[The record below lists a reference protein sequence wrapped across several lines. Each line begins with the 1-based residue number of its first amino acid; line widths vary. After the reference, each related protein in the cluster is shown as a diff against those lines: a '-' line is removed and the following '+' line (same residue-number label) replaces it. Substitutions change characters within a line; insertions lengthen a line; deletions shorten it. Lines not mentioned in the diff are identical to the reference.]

1 MTDPVKSTPV
11 IELSAVY
18 FCEGPIPAAISLF
31 DCSLALRG
39 VAPDAMT
46 ALYGNQSK
54 QEGFMAARDY
64 AARNRLNFT
73 VIDFL
78 VSLDRRVNPGLMKA
92 TEFGEFD
99 FFALHRLARSGA
111 EEFAAMLQASGV
123 QEAETMKPAA
133 ILAERPELLSVLL
146 AQPEMQ
152 HVKVVAFQTTPVM
165 CERVLTVGSVPFSHW
180 DAIAEATCRLNPT
193 TRVTL
198 DRPAP
203 SPSFTPSPATSTSTL
218 PAPSPAPRRRSGS
231 RPA

>member
-1 MTDPVKSTPV
+1 M
-11 IELSAVY
+11 
-18 FCEGPIPAAISLF
+18 ISLF

-39 VAPDAMT
+39 AAPDAMT

-111 EEFAAMLQASGV
+111 DEFAAMLQASGV

-165 CERVLTVGSVPFSHW
+165 CERVLTVGSVPFYTGILSLRRPAALIRPPVSRSTGPRRPPHS
-180 DAIAEATCRLNPT
+180 RLRLLHPH
-193 TRVTL
+193 RRFL
-198 DRPAP
+198 RRRPAP
-203 SPSFTPSPATSTSTL
+203 LPMGWFASSLEAGHCNHPAVRNQ
-218 PAPSPAPRRRSGS
+218 PA
-231 RPA
+231 